1 MQKDIGR
8 RKTMSNE
15 DILRLWNMGLSKM
28 QVVKEYMRQNNKRAK
43 DKKDV
48 DKVTMGQAMRHV
60 EPILFKYEIGRMK
73 N

>member
-1 MQKDIGR
+1 
-8 RKTMSNE
+8 MSNE

-48 DKVTMGQAMRHV
+48 DKVTMEQAMKHV

-73 N
+73 NN